1 MSART
6 PVRVAVIG
14 AGLAGAAFALR
25 LAQRASD
32 AAQITLIE
40 RSAWP
45 RAKVCGCCLNE
56 GAVQCLE
63 QLGFGEWCR
72 DAGVVVDR
80 VLLCSATG
88 RATIAKRPG
97 LAILRSDLDEML
109 VSEAVSLGVRFEPRT
124 SAAIVED
131 YDWGG
136 NRGGMKAGARGA
148 RDGDRS
154 PRSLR
159 LRTQAGDR
167 VIDADVVVA
176 ADGLG
181 GASCG
186 ADPAFAER
194 VDADG
199 RFGVGCVIDAAAV
212 EPARMPGDGEIAMYV
227 APHAY
232 VGLVR
237 LRDGRVNLAAAVDV
251 AWARDLGGPAA
262 AVGQTLRIAGGP
274 VISPEALQLRGT
286 SRLTRSR
293 RRVASRGVL
302 LLGDSAGYVEPFTG
316 EGMAWALAG
325 AMQLAELVGSAIG
338 AGERGK
344 LWRDELGIAWQ
355 NWHQSHIRS
364 RQRSCALI
372 KPLLRSPLVTRASVW
387 SLAHVPLVSP
397 TVSRLARHLERPYFE
412 ANETIAHHAGARSP
426 DNSRSNDDARLV
438 TPATRVTT

>member
-1 MSART
+1 
-6 PVRVAVIG
+6 
-14 AGLAGAAFALR
+14 
-25 LAQRASD
+25 
-32 AAQITLIE
+32 
-40 RSAWP
+40 
-45 RAKVCGCCLNE
+45 
-56 GAVQCLE
+56 
-63 QLGFGEWCR
+63 
-72 DAGVVVDR
+72 
-80 VLLCSATG
+80 

-109 VSEAVSLGVRFEPRT
+109 VNEAVSLGVRFEPRT

-131 YDWGG
+131 GDGCG
-136 NRGGMKAGARGA
+136 DRGGAEADARGA
-148 RDGDRS
+148 RDGDRL

-159 LRTQAGDR
+159 LRTMAGDR
-167 VIDADVVVA
+167 VIDADVIIC

-199 RFGVGCVIDAAAV
+199 RFGVGCVIDAAAF
-212 EPARMPGDGEIAMYV
+212 EPGRMPSAGEIAMYV

-237 LRDGRVNLAAAVDV
+237 FRDGRVNLAAAVDV

-262 AVGQTLRIAGGP
+262 AVAETLRIAGGP

-293 RRVASRGVL
+293 TRVASRGVL

-325 AMQLAELVGSAIG
+325 AMQLAELVGSAVG
-338 AGERGK
+338 ASERGTS
-344 LWRDELGIAWQ
+344 WRDELGLAWQ

-364 RQRSCALI
+364 RQRSCAMI
-372 KPLLRSPLVTRASVW
+372 KPLLRSPLVTRAGVW
-387 SLAHVPLVSP
+387 SLAHVPLVTSIA
-397 TVSRLARHLERPYFE
+397 SRVARHLERPYFE
-412 ANETIAHHAGARSP
+412 ANGTIAHHAGARPP